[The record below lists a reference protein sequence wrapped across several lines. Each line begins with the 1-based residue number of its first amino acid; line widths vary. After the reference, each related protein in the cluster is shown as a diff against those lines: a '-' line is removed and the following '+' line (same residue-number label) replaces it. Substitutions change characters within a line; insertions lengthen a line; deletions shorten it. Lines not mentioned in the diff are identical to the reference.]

1 MTAAVYR
8 NGTPSLSIPQTQN
21 TAPVLEFNC
30 LYTHD
35 LRRKA
40 KRWQDGFLR
49 YHTFNRRVMVYDIP
63 RNFVGDTHWTS
74 GEALQDGDEVMLE
87 KDGVMVQVAEA
98 VGKTET
104 DLTEL
109 RNSRKKGS
117 SERGSSPPTRGPQT
131 PAART
136 VNAALAR
143 SLTQLKH
150 RSLNALLGTSK
161 GPIGK
166 AALPAKSPFETR
178 HNDVE
183 NERWEEGR
191 PPKRQR
197 TEAAPA
203 KKVTKPGVQPLWAR
217 TVDAAIKKTKAP
229 RPRARQS
236 LEPEE
241 VIDPREDELEPEKLL
256 PGFSSDALVPLSSPP
271 REKPAGMRSA
281 PPARS
286 SSPGFQTQKTP
297 ARQAVLR
304 EEAPVVRKPRA
315 VDCQI
320 ERSTN
325 KVPEEPQP
333 QPLEAQEPTSD
344 RRVASRPI
352 KQPAPV
358 LDQRSSVPQ
367 RTEPERPPSSK
378 PGATLRVASG
388 ASKKNMLLCQDQF
401 ASKPKRVSSTN
412 TDDAADT
419 LLGAAVDEIEDEL
432 PGTKAKSQRQML
444 DERLARISA
453 KQRKADALPIENT
466 DAPLPPVDQMSTAK
480 AAQSQVVSL
489 FASNDQRH
497 SSDSASELAKLD
509 EMISAPVPATDD
521 SPVLNV
527 TSVAKQMPLEL
538 TAEHAAPVNFNGPS
552 PRRKK
557 GVGRREIRASAQ
569 SCFPEPVSS
578 IPEAAAG
585 VAADACPMEDRSP
598 RQETQPAAAEKE
610 AVGDPPNEH
619 PRPFRRANSGTE
631 QMATAKPKRIPGAP
645 MRFTPSPQKR
655 SAFTKTH
662 QTHSGPR
669 DTAMPP
675 PLKPTGVSGNTNRD
689 QKSLRPA
696 VSLKTTASGTA
707 AVMVGRPSQALKPAG
722 ELRSPGSAEIVEAK
736 PDPWSREAFDLFG
749 WRPPGW
755 DEERWCF
762 KDVAEAVEEV
772 AKGAG

>member
-49 YHTFNRRVMVYDIP
+49 YHTFNRRVMVYDVP
-63 RNFVGDTHWTS
+63 RNFVGRAHWTA

-98 VGKTET
+98 VGRTET

-117 SERGSSPPTRGPQT
+117 NERGSSPPGRGPQT
-131 PAART
+131 PATRPG
-136 VNAALAR
+136 NAALAR
-143 SLTQLKH
+143 PLAQLKH
-150 RSLNALLGTSK
+150 RSLNALLGTPK

-183 NERWEEGR
+183 NERWEEGW

-197 TEAAPA
+197 MEAAPA
-203 KKVTKPGVQPLWAR
+203 KKVPKPEVQPLWAR
-217 TVDAAIKKTKAP
+217 TADAAIKRTKAP
-229 RPRARQS
+229 LPQARQS
-236 LEPEE
+236 PQPQE
-241 VIDPREDELEPEKLL
+241 VGDLREDEPEPEKFLA
-256 PGFSSDALVPLSSPP
+256 GFPSDALVPLSSPP
-271 REKPAGMRSA
+271 REKPAVKQPA

-286 SSPGFQTQKTP
+286 NSPAFQTQKAP
-297 ARQAVLR
+297 AKRAVVP

-315 VDCQI
+315 VNRHI
-320 ERSTN
+320 EISTN
-325 KVPEEPQP
+325 DAPEVPQP
-333 QPLEAQEPTSD
+333 QPLEANEPRRD
-344 RRVASRPI
+344 RRVASRSLKRPS
-352 KQPAPV
+352 PV
-358 LDQRSSVPQ
+358 VDQRSSLPR
-367 RTEPERPPSSK
+367 RTEPEGPPSSK
-378 PGATLRVASG
+378 AGATLRVAAG
-388 ASKKNMLLCQDQF
+388 ASKKNTLLCQDQLP
-401 ASKPKRVSSTN
+401 SKPKRVSSTN

-432 PGTKAKSQRQML
+432 SGTKTKTQRQLL

-453 KQRKADALPIENT
+453 KQRKADTFPTENT
-466 DAPLPPVDQMSTAK
+466 DAPLPPADQMS
-480 AAQSQVVSL
+480 AANAGPLQVVS
-489 FASNDQRH
+489 FSESNGQRQP
-497 SSDSASELAKLD
+497 SDSAFELAKLD
-509 EMISAPVPATDD
+509 EMISAPVPVADD
-521 SPVLNV
+521 SPVLNA
-527 TSVAKQMPLEL
+527 TSVAKQTPLE
-538 TAEHAAPVNFNGPS
+538 TIAEYVAPANVKGPS
-552 PRRKK
+552 PRKKK

-569 SCFPEPVSS
+569 SCFPEPVSP

-585 VAADACPMEDRSP
+585 IAADACPKEDILP
-598 RQETQPAAAEKE
+598 RQETQQ
-610 AVGDPPNEH
+610 AVVTKQAVPEPPNEH
-619 PRPFRRANSGTE
+619 PLPFRRTVTETE
-631 QMATAKPKRIPGAP
+631 QMATAKPKRMPGAP

-655 SAFTKTH
+655 SAVSKTH

-669 DTAMPP
+669 DTAMSP
-675 PLKPTGVSGNTNRD
+675 PLKPAGVSRNTNRD
-689 QKSLRPA
+689 KKTLRPA
-696 VSLKTTASGTA
+696 VSLNTAASGTA
-707 AVMVGRPSQALKPAG
+707 AVMLGRPFQALKPAG
-722 ELRSPGSAEIVEAK
+722 EPRSPGSAEIVEAK

-755 DEERWCF
+755 DEEGWCF